1 MFLFTQVAAKQNST
15 LHLNIT
21 PMKNPPEGGTGE
33 KITEGIID
41 IDVKNQKVSVTNTK
55 AQETQEPTEEEV
67 VVMETTYERL
77 EATREEESNSDKD
90 DSYIKPTTNDC
101 KLNWT
106 ILVAN
111 VTVANGRGREWYWCS
126 GFIWFLYFRV

>member
-1 MFLFTQVAAKQNST
+1 MFLFTQVAAKQNCT

-67 VVMETTYERL
+67 VVMETTYEPL

-90 DSYIKPTTNDC
+90 DSYIKPTTDDC
-101 KLNWT
+101 KLNWNYSRRQCHGCEWKGKGMVLVFWFYLVL
-106 ILVAN
+106 IL
-111 VTVANGRGREWYWCS
+111 
-126 GFIWFLYFRV
+126 